1 MTVDALR
8 TWQRLWDDLGESHY
22 AEVGSLARSTVEGD
36 WADLA
41 RQTLDHLGLDYE
53 VLDGKQLEALCPFMR
68 APDGAWGLY
77 NTTGG
82 LLFASRIVDSLIR
95 DLRHRGVALRGET
108 RVVGVDPAVGAVTL
122 ENGSRQG
129 ADAIVVAADAWTTK
143 RLPALARRA
152 VPPRQAAAY
161 KIGNAS
167 GRGRV
172 W

>member
-1 MTVDALR
+1 MTGDALR
-8 TWQRLWDDLGESHY
+8 TWQRLWDDLGVSHY
-22 AEVGSLARSTVEGD
+22 AEVGSLALSTVEGD

-95 DLRHRGVALRGET
+95 DLRRSEEHPSELQSLMRISY
-108 RVVGVDPAVGAVTL
+108 AVFCLKKKKSHSQPQHDQDTQLTNV
-122 ENGSRQG
+122 R
-129 ADAIVVAADAWTTK
+129 
-143 RLPALARRA
+143 
-152 VPPRQAAAY
+152 
-161 KIGNAS
+161 
-167 GRGRV
+167 
-172 W
+172 